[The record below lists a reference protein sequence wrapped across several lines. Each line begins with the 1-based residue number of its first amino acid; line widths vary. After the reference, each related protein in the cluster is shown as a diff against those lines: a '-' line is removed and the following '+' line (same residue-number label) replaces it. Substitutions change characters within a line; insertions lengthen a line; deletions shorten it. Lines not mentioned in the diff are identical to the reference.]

1 MASSSLPSFDWRDP
15 FQLESQLDEDEKLIR
30 DTASAFAQES
40 LAPIV
45 LESYRK
51 ETFDRSIM
59 EQMGSLGLLG
69 CTIQGYGCAGVSS
82 VAYGLVAKEIE
93 RVDSG
98 YRSAFS
104 VQSSLVMHPIN
115 TFGTEQQINIQT
127 KGKLNVAGLDY
138 AAGFS
143 LENDGDQI
151 STLFNENAYIDITNA
166 SSGTTLS
173 LSRDHIQRSDS
184 DRSAG
189 VLFGF
194 SPNDLSQVEFSSATL
209 FTQNI
214 GAAPGQNW
222 GAAIIQATPYGNFS
236 YNYVPQNG
244 AQAASE
250 DVIRETKA
258 AYEYGFSGNL
268 GVKGANA
275 YYFKNK
281 DSDVVTS
288 SVVKAEAK
296 SYGASY
302 NFGAVTL
309 GAAKKEY
316 NAAAAAKG
324 EITENHFGAAYAV
337 DKDLTVGLNYAT
349 AKISGPTS
357 VVSQYSTGTQK
368 VKAIQVGYALGPVD
382 LTAAI
387 AKNTDMLGVTGNDT
401 TMSMIR
407 LIGKF

>member
-1 MASSSLPSFDWRDP
+1 MKKLMITTAIASSLLMSSAIAQTTITGELRVGYKAVTAKKTPSGG
-15 FQLESQLDEDEKLIR
+15 QGATAASVT
-30 DTASAFAQES
+30 TASTTNQLGS
-40 LAPIV
+40 STAPTYLVIGNAV
-45 LESYRK
+45 GSTTAD
-51 ETFDRSIM
+51 TF
-59 EQMGSLGLLG
+59 GS
-69 CTIQGYGCAGVSS
+69 
-82 VAYGLVAKEIE
+82 
-93 RVDSG
+93 
-98 YRSAFS
+98 
-104 VQSSLVMHPIN
+104 
-115 TFGTEQQINIQT
+115 FGTEQQINIQT

-194 SPNDLSQVEFSSATL
+194 SPNDLSQVEFATATL

-214 GAAPGQNW
+214 GAAPGQSW

-281 DSDVVTS
+281 ESDVVTS

-316 NAAAAAKG
+316 NAAAVAKA

-349 AKISGPTS
+349 AKISGATS
-357 VVSQYSTGTQK
+357 VVSQYSAGTQK